1 MGPLRLTH
9 CLQADLKTETY
20 PVISVLGGGHAWTV
34 FLNVAEMSLFWASLG
49 YRLG

>member
-9 CLQADLKTETY
+9 CPRTDLKTETY
-20 PVISVLGGGHAWTV
+20 PVISVLGGGHAQAF

-49 YRLG
+49 YPLG